1 MGYPGSISK
10 TYVISATA
18 AATPSTSG
26 ASFTKITVGGAG
38 NILVKGSGIFTYV
51 DIDAANDTNVV
62 KYINP
67 DTGSAFPAVVD
78 GSAGDLA
85 DGKAAGYYEFV
96 PTIEQ
101 SLAVVAGQV
110 LEGDFTSVQLPGS
123 SAATGV
129 VAYEA

>member
-1 MGYPGSISK
+1 
-10 TYVISATA
+10 
-18 AATPSTSG
+18 
-26 ASFTKITVGGAG
+26 
-38 NILVKGSGIFTYV
+38 V
-51 DIDAANDTNVV
+51 DIDSANATNVV
-62 KYINP
+62 KYIDP
-67 DTGSAFPAVVD
+67 STGSAYAD
-78 GSAGDLA
+78 EAAA
-85 DGKAAGYYEFV
+85 DGDAAGYYEFV

>member
-10 TYVISATA
+10 TYVISASA

-51 DIDAANDTNVV
+51 DIDAADSTNVV
-62 KYINP
+62 KYIDP
-67 DTGSAFPAVVD
+67 STGAAYTGTSAATGD
-78 GSAGDLA
+78 GV
-85 DGKAAGYYEFV
+85 GYYEFV
-96 PTIEQ
+96 STIEQ

>member
-10 TYVISATA
+10 TFVVSASA
-18 AATPSTSG
+18 AATPTPSG

-51 DIDAANDTNVV
+51 VIDSASEANVV

-67 DTGSAFPAVVD
+67 STGAAFAD
-78 GSAGDLA
+78 EAAA
-85 DGKAAGYYEFV
+85 DGLAAGYYEFV
-96 PTIEQ
+96 STEEQ

-110 LEGDFTSVQLPGS
+110 LEGDFVSVKLPGL

-129 VAYEA
+129 IAYTH

>member
-51 DIDAANDTNVV
+51 DIDAANSTNVV
-62 KYINP
+62 KYIDP
-67 DTGSAFPAVVD
+67 STGSAYADV
-78 GSAGDLA
+78 AAA
-85 DGKAAGYYEFV
+85 DGDTAGYYEFV
-96 PTIEQ
+96 PTSEQ

>member
-1 MGYPGSISK
+1 MAIDDAS
-10 TYVISATA
+10 
-18 AATPSTSG
+18 ST
-26 ASFTKITVGGAG
+26 
-38 NILVKGSGIFTYV
+38 
-51 DIDAANDTNVV
+51 DVV
-62 KYINP
+62 KYIDP
-67 DTGSAFPAVVD
+67 STGSAYAD
-78 GSAGDLA
+78 EAAA
-85 DGKAAGYYEFV
+85 DGDADGYYEFV

>member
-18 AATPSTSG
+18 AATPSKSG

-38 NILVKGSGIFTYV
+38 NILIKGSGIFTYV
-51 DIDAANDTNVV
+51 DIDAASSTNVV
-62 KYINP
+62 KYIDP
-67 DTGSAFPAVVD
+67 STGSADETAA
-78 GSAGDLA
+78 AGD
-85 DGKAAGYYEFV
+85 AAGYYEFV
-96 PTIEQ
+96 STIEQ

-110 LEGDFTSVQLPGS
+110 LEGGFTSAQLPGS

>member
-18 AATPSTSG
+18 AATPSKSG
-26 ASFTKITVGGAG
+26 ASFTKITVGTGG
-38 NILVKGSGIFTYV
+38 NILIKGSGIFTYV
-51 DIDAANDTNVV
+51 DIDAASATNVV

-67 DTGSAFPAVVD
+67 DTGVAFPNVVD
-78 GSAGDLA
+78 GSEDDLA
-85 DGKAAGYYEFV
+85 NGKSAGYYEFV

-101 SLAVVAGQV
+101 EVAVVNGQV
-110 LEGDFTSVQLPGS
+110 LEGGFTSVKLS
-123 SAATGV
+123 SSSPASGV